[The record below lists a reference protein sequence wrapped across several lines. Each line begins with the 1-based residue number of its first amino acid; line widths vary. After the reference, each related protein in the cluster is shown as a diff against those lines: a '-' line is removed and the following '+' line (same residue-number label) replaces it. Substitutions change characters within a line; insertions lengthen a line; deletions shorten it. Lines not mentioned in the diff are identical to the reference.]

1 VESPGYAIAAGQ
13 YTVVKDCL
21 AQLGAGP
28 LNRAKLGYSI
38 GVARLTMADVN
49 REFMTE
55 MAAAGAEPD
64 PRLTA

>member
-1 VESPGYAIAAGQ
+1 M
-13 YTVVKDCL
+13 KDCL